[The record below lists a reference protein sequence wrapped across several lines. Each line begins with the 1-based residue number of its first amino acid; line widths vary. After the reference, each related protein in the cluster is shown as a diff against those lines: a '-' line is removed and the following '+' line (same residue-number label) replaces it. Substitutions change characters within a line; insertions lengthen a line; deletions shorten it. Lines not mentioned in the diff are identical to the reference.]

1 MQEKVMA
8 FEVTKLVHGEEEA
21 LKVRKV
27 SEEIFSNMGNF
38 ENTETVSIS
47 KEVLENGINV
57 VDV

>member
-1 MQEKVMA
+1 MV
-8 FEVTKLVHGEEEA
+8 FEVTKLVYGEEA
-21 LKVRKV
+21 LKVRKA

-38 ENTETVSIS
+38 ENTETVSIN